1 MDEQKDLT
9 LVIAKVIATRPTYLD
24 GDEHWV
30 HTEFQNNT
38 GDAIE
43 ITRAACAFQTEV
55 GHPKYTETTSRPCTI
70 PPGGIGKI
78 KIPFKVDLTMTADTN
93 HPSIEVEYPVG
104 GSTKATTF
112 NMPIGCH
119 TVIQRIPYRD
129 QYFFISHK
137 DPENT
142 IEAKSLNY
150 YLEKIGFS
158 GYLAEDN
165 RQPGLDLWH
174 EKILPAIE
182 KCAGLIAIWTEKA
195 AQQPEAMLRE
205 IEYAQEKNKRIILLV
220 EKDLDIPDILKGQ
233 NEYADTKGRISKPDL
248 VKLVEEIHQMYMG
261 GSFSLS

>member
-9 LVIAKVIATRPTYLD
+9 LVIARVIAIRPTYLD
-24 GDEHWV
+24 DDEHWV

-43 ITRAACAFQTEV
+43 ITQAACSFQTEI
-55 GHPKYTETTSRPCTI
+55 GHPKYTAPSSRPCTI
-70 PPGGIGKI
+70 PSGGIGKI
-78 KIPFKVDLTMTADTN
+78 KIPFQVDLTMTADTN
-93 HPSIEVEYPVG
+93 HPSIEVEYAVD

-119 TVIQRIPYRD
+119 AVIQRIPYRG

-142 IEAKSLNY
+142 IEAKSLDY
-150 YLEKIGFS
+150 YLEKIGFK
-158 GYLAEDN
+158 GYLAEED
-165 RQPGLDLWH
+165 RQPGRDLWH

-182 KCAGLIAIWTEKA
+182 KCAGLIAIWTEKT

-205 IEYAQEKNKRIILLV
+205 IKYAQEKNKRIIPLV

-233 NEYADTKGRISKPDL
+233 NEYANAKDTISEPDL
-248 VKLVEEIHQMYMG
+248 VKLVEEIHQMYMSG
-261 GSFSLS
+261 IFSPS

>member
-1 MDEQKDLT
+1 MDEQDDLI
-9 LVIAKVIATRPTYLD
+9 LVGSWIIADGPTYMD
-24 GDEHWV
+24 DEHWV
-30 HTEFQNNT
+30 HIEFQNNT

-43 ITRAACAFQTEV
+43 ITQAVCSFQTEI
-55 GHPKYTETTSRPCTI
+55 GHPKYTGTTSQPCTI

-78 KIPFKVDLTMTADTN
+78 KIPFKVDLTMTAYTN
-93 HPSIEVEYPVG
+93 RPSIEVEYTVG
-104 GSTKATTF
+104 GSKTAPF
-112 NMPIGCH
+112 NIPIGCH
-119 TVIQRIPYRD
+119 TIIQRIPYRD

-150 YLEKIGFS
+150 YLEKIGFR

-205 IEYAQEKNKRIILLV
+205 IKYAQEKNKRIMPLV

-233 NEYADTKGRISKPDL
+233 NEYANTKGTISEPDL
-248 VKLVEEIHQMYMG
+248 VKLVEEIHQMYMSG
-261 GSFSLS
+261 TFSLSR